1 MTNFR
6 IYLCTWNVGNKFP
19 LKKFDNLLGFDS
31 PNLPDVYAIGL
42 QEVKGGTASIVTS
55 YVMDDPW
62 TSKLTKILNGQG
74 YVRIKGVRLQG
85 LVLTVFCKR
94 HHLPFM
100 TNIES
105 EYTRSGLGG
114 WWGNKGGVSIRFDAY
129 GVNVCIVNSHLA
141 AHLEAVAERIEDYS
155 IIVESQQF
163 REKETPSILDHDYI
177 FWMGDLN
184 FRIDDIPRDD
194 IIRMIKNKDL
204 ESLWS
209 HDQLTKARQEELIL
223 VDFEEGPLTFPP
235 SYKFDP
241 GTDHYDTSSKHRK
254 PAWCDRIL
262 WLVHE
267 DSFEGFQLAA
277 RQEHYT
283 SHSEYKLSDH
293 KPVTSVFNVK
303 LLNITRPAIQFA
315 PIFSWSKDGSA
326 TCVYSVDM
334 GVKTSSWDWIG
345 LYKAN
350 FKHLYDYVTY
360 VYAPAPHGEHTAV
373 VSRTVKFKKSSLRCS
388 PGSYCLCYINGDKMF
403 VRGMSNV
410 FKIIDAD
417 SSSEDSSSPSSS
429 SYGGDESDIDTGANN
444 EETDI

>member
-345 LYKAN
+345 LYKVGGAYLQCRCQH
-350 FKHLYDYVTY
+350 KDYIYT
-360 VYAPAPHGEHTAV
+360 
-373 VSRTVKFKKSSLRCS
+373 
-388 PGSYCLCYINGDKMF
+388 CY
-403 VRGMSNV
+403 
-410 FKIIDAD
+410 
-417 SSSEDSSSPSSS
+417 
-429 SYGGDESDIDTGANN
+429 
-444 EETDI
+444 